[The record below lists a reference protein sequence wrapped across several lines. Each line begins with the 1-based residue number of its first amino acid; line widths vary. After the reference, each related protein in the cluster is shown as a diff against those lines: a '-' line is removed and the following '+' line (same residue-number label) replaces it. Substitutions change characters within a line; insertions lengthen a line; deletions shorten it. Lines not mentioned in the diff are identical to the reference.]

1 MAVLFVG
8 WGIFFTYCLL
18 KFRSR
23 SGHAAAYSQ
32 IKAKPSKYAEII
44 VVAIEAFLLIG
55 LSMPVWAKYRND
67 PPTPDKD
74 PLVVRVVAQQFAW
87 NFHYPGPDGKFGRCK
102 PALVNETSKPIGL
115 DKEDPNAKDDVTTI
129 NNFFIPKGRSILVRL
144 SSKDVIHSFAVP
156 LLRVKQDANPGMEIP
171 VWFEATET
179 TEEVQR
185 RLVHTVELPKTADDI
200 LHWLGRNN
208 RMSAMADITKD
219 GKVVLPAFA
228 ALDKEGLKKLVD
240 AGVTEA
246 SVAPTDP
253 INIQCAQLCG
263 LGHYRMMGQMKILEK
278 DAFATWYS
286 TANVEEEFVE

>member
-1 MAVLFVG
+1 
-8 WGIFFTYCLL
+8 
-18 KFRSR
+18 
-23 SGHAAAYSQ
+23 
-32 IKAKPSKYAEII
+32 
-44 VVAIEAFLLIG
+44 
-55 LSMPVWAKYRND
+55 
-67 PPTPDKD
+67 
-74 PLVVRVVAQQFAW
+74 
-87 NFHYPGPDGKFGRCK
+87 
-102 PALVNETSKPIGL
+102 LVNETSNPIGL